1 MLKIALLGS
10 DAALLQLADML
21 RDALIA
27 LHKPV
32 LIQVIGAAHARQ
44 ANLASYDLVL
54 LMGGEDAVES
64 SVPRS
69 GAQRPTLIPEE
80 SAHFSIRSVL
90 ADTALAYGVL
100 YGTAEQRLACAIQA
114 IDRLRP
120 MPQARHSQNN
130 ASSDKKSKPW
140 LGMCDKCSDPQCE
153 LRIFT
158 ALVTQRTRAV

>member
-1 MLKIALLGS
+1 
-10 DAALLQLADML
+10 ML
-21 RDALIA
+21 RDALVA

-32 LIQVIGAAHARQ
+32 LIQVMGAAHARQ
-44 ANLASYDLVL
+44 ANLASYDLLL
-54 LMGGEDAVES
+54 LMGGEAAAEPS
-64 SVPRS
+64 EPLS
-69 GAQRPTLIPEE
+69 GAQRPALMPEVP
-80 SAHFSIRSVL
+80 AHSSIRSVL
-90 ADTALAYGVL
+90 AETALAYGVL

-140 LGMCDKCSDPQCE
+140 LGMCDKCSDPRCE